1 MGKESHRD
9 RSRDRDRRCRGGSPQ
24 RGSLSQAVTAERYY
38 LPEFDL
44 KDMDALHIS
53 VVPAEL
59 DEEVADRA
67 HDRAEYKI
75 HVAVQK
81 RVAKQDP
88 PGFDQAAIDGLMQLV
103 QEIDDLFRHKA
114 MAGYESA
121 AWTKTENKPIF
132 DPKQLKDSSLFTSLL
147 VLTFRVMR

>member
-1 MGKESHRD
+1 MTAVVVQIADAVVAALNGAT
-9 RSRDRDRRCRGGSPQ
+9 
-24 RGSLSQAVTAERYY
+24 LSQPVTAERYY

-44 KDMDALHIS
+44 KDMDTLHVS

-75 HVAVQK
+75 HVAVQQ
-81 RVAKQDP
+81 RVTTQDP
-88 PGFDQAAIDGLMQLV
+88 PGLDQAAIDGLMQLA
-103 QEIDDLFRHKA
+103 QDIDDLFRHKTL
-114 MAGYESA
+114 AGYASA

-147 VLTFRVMR
+147 VLTFRVTR